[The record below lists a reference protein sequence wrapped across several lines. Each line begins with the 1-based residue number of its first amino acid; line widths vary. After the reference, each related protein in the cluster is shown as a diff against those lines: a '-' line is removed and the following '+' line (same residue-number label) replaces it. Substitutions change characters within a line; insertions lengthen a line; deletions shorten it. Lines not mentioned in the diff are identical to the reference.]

1 MGFTSMS
8 ITDVS
13 QRCYVD
19 ASMQTDNPDSTLT
32 EIDPDVLMEDHKVLD
47 LEVNIK
53 KRKRV

>member
-1 MGFTSMS
+1 MGFTSMHV
-8 ITDVS
+8 TDVS

-19 ASMQTDNPDSTLT
+19 ASMQTDDPDSTLT